1 MCALVLPLLVLG
13 LFLLAALVVR
23 QEYNVSGVI
32 CIENMKMVPAPKR
45 SKFKNRE
52 RNNGQIKVEK
62 FLLNSVSMIMILLH
76 QQPNIVKFC
85 YRLLRFA

>member
-1 MCALVLPLLVLG
+1 
-13 LFLLAALVVR
+13 
-23 QEYNVSGVI
+23 
-32 CIENMKMVPAPKR
+32 MVPAPKR

-85 YRLLRFA
+85 YRLLCFA